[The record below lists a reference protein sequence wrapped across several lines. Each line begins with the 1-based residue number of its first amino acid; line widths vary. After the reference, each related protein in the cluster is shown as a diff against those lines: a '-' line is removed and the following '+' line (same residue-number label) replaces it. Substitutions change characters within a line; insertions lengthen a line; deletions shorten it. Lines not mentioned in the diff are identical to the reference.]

1 VLEATQN
8 QQIEQKQ
15 VDVVENLK
23 GDVDVEEGGQ
33 VGGVGG
39 VAQLKKLVELFVR
52 VQAASLDPDTLVVVV
67 YLYSLP

>member
-1 VLEATQN
+1 VLEGTQN

-33 VGGVGG
+33 VGGVGA

>member
-1 VLEATQN
+1 MLEATQN